1 MVLLLFVLGLLLAVL
16 ASPVVR
22 VAGPREGVTTR
33 RVRVAGLVVAAVAL
47 ITALLI
53 GP

>member
-1 MVLLLFVLGLLLAVL
+1 MVLLLFVVGLLLAVWPT
-16 ASPVVR
+16 PVVR
-22 VAGPREGVTTR
+22 VAGPREGVTAR

-47 ITALLI
+47 MAALLI